1 MTKSIHATAKIKIA
15 DEKIHFNIQ
24 LIDAEMY
31 QLASWAERSHQI
43 ELPFRLAG
51 RIHNTHIENTIYH
64 YQTWKTKLH

>member
-31 QLASWAERSHQI
+31 QLAELSVHTKSNCRSGWLAEY
-43 ELPFRLAG
+43 
-51 RIHNTHIENTIYH
+51 THIENTIYH